1 MLNKCY
7 ADAMGMH
14 PCDYGC
20 VCDRC
25 LYDNTELV
33 GGNNMSKYL
42 VMYTYYDGDMSM
54 LYSVDDE
61 AGYQSYES
69 AERAVEAA
77 IDYLMEYISYEGEIQ
92 DVEGNWLY
100 YTDDCGRER
109 AIQIRVYDEDLQEM
123 DIR

>member
-1 MLNKCY
+1 MFNKCY

-25 LYDNTELV
+25 MYDNVELV

-42 VMYTYYDGDMSM
+42 VMYTYYDG
-54 LYSVDDE
+54 
-61 AGYQSYES
+61 
-69 AERAVEAA
+69 
-77 IDYLMEYISYEGEIQ
+77 
-92 DVEGNWLY
+92 
-100 YTDDCGRER
+100 CGRER
-109 AIQIRVYDEDLQEM
+109 AIQIRVYDEDMQEM

>member
-1 MLNKCY
+1 MLDRCY

-14 PCDYGC
+14 SCDYGC
-20 VCDRC
+20 VCDKC
-25 LYDNTELV
+25 LHDNVELV

-42 VMYTYYDGDMSM
+42 VMYTYYDGDMST

-69 AERAVEAA
+69 AEQVVEAA
-77 IDYLMEYISYEGEIQ
+77 IEYLLEYIPCEGEVQ
-92 DVEGNWLY
+92 DIEGNWMY
-100 YTDDCGRER
+100 YTDDNGRER
-109 AIQIRVYDEDLQEM
+109 AVQVRVYDEDLQEM

>member
-1 MLNKCY
+1 
-7 ADAMGMH
+7 
-14 PCDYGC
+14 
-20 VCDRC
+20 
-25 LYDNTELV
+25 
-33 GGNNMSKYL
+33 MSKYL

-69 AERAVEAA
+69 VEKAVKQA

-100 YTDDCGRER
+100 YNDDCGRER

>member
-1 MLNKCY
+1 
-7 ADAMGMH
+7 
-14 PCDYGC
+14 
-20 VCDRC
+20 
-25 LYDNTELV
+25 
-33 GGNNMSKYL
+33 MSKYL
-42 VMYTYYDGDMSM
+42 VMYTYYDGDMST

-69 AERAVEAA
+69 AERAVEQA
-77 IDYLMEYISYEGEIQ
+77 IDYLVEYIGYEGEVQ

-109 AIQIRVYDEDLQEM
+109 AIQIRVYDEDMQEM